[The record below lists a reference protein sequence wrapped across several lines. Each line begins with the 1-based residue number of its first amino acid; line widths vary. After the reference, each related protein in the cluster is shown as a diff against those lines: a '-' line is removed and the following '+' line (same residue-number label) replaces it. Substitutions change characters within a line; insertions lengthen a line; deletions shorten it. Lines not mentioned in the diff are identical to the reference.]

1 MSSYDPRKPADAI
14 AALGRGRMCVTC
26 RHWRPDV
33 IAHPH
38 LDAPGSQRRCARGH
52 VSSAGQWCREW
63 EALTPAKAIE
73 AANAE
78 GRLF

>member
-1 MSSYDPRKPADAI
+1 
-14 AALGRGRMCVTC
+14 
-26 RHWRPDV
+26 
-33 IAHPH
+33 
-38 LDAPGSQRRCARGH
+38 